1 MLLYRTHSIA
11 YHHVCNTPAIDISHL
26 IYFPQNQW
34 STSRTWIFSC
44 TEEYNVA
51 CICYHYF
58 FMFEIALFKV
68 SSLVEHIVENY
79 WSKFDVTGKQMNVQ
93 LE

>member
-34 STSRTWIFSC
+34 PTSFLRTWIFSC
-44 TEEYNVA
+44 TEDSYTNNIMLYVF
-51 CICYHYF
+51 CYHYF
-58 FMFEIALFKV
+58 FMYEIALFKV
-68 SSLVEHIVENY
+68 SSLVDRAH
-79 WSKFDVTGKQMNVQ
+79 SGKL
-93 LE
+93 LEQV